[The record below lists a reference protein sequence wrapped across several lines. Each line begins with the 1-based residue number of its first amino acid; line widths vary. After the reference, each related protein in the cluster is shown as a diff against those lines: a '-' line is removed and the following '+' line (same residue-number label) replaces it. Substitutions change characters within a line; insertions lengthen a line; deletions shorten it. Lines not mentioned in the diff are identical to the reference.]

1 MELKNWLVLIFA
13 AFVFVFGVLKR
24 LNGWYYEA
32 KLGKLWPKLPPGD
45 MGWPI
50 IGSTLTYVKDY
61 IAGQPQNFVET
72 LKIRYISHHRFIS
85 KSLFF
90 LTFNNK
96 QVEDLDI

>member
-85 KSLFF
+85 KSLFC
-90 LTFNNK
+90 NV
-96 QVEDLDI
+96 QQ